1 MGMLKESS
9 KLPAVRAM
17 LDQAAAVL
25 GYDLLEKCLTGPQA
39 ELDNT
44 EVAQPALFVAG
55 LAAAE
60 RLKHEDPTK
69 HAACTAT
76 AGLSLGEYSALVF
89 AGALSFEDG
98 LKIVKVRAQAMAQA
112 ARTGPPHGMLS
123 VVGLADVDLQTLCQ
137 QARQAVQVEGGT
149 VCQLANFLFPQGRV
163 VSGHSAALKHV
174 AEQAMARGA
183 LKAQMLTVS
192 GAFHTR
198 LMQPARDALSKA
210 LAAATLHVP
219 RLPVYSNVTAQPFPA
234 HDPAAM
240 RELLARQLVEP
251 VQWEGTLKALIEAG
265 KQAAG
270 GAGPARLTEL
280 GPGQQIKAMVRR
292 LDGDAWKAFTNIAA

>member
-1 MGMLKESS
+1 MTKAI
-9 KLPAVRAM
+9 KQ
-17 LDQAAAVL
+17 QA
-25 GYDLLEKCLTGPQA
+25 K
-39 ELDNT
+39 
-44 EVAQPALFVAG
+44 
-55 LAAAE
+55 
-60 RLKHEDPTK
+60 
-69 HAACTAT
+69 
-76 AGLSLGEYSALVF
+76 
-89 AGALSFEDG
+89 
-98 LKIVKVRAQAMAQA
+98 
-112 ARTGPPHGMLS
+112 
-123 VVGLADVDLQTLCQ
+123 

-198 LMQPARDALSKA
+198 LMQPARDALSK
-210 LAAATLHVP
+210 
-219 RLPVYSNVTAQPFPA
+219 PFPA

>member
-1 MGMLKESS
+1 
-9 KLPAVRAM
+9 
-17 LDQAAAVL
+17 
-25 GYDLLEKCLTGPQA
+25 
-39 ELDNT
+39 
-44 EVAQPALFVAG
+44 
-55 LAAAE
+55 
-60 RLKHEDPTK
+60 
-69 HAACTAT
+69 
-76 AGLSLGEYSALVF
+76 
-89 AGALSFEDG
+89 
-98 LKIVKVRAQAMAQA
+98 MAQA

-123 VVGLADVDLQTLCQ
+123 VVGLADADLQTLCQ